1 MWGEKQKETITSMV
15 TIIKKLNFNNNE
27 WKIVC
32 THMQLLIIDI
42 DKKVNV
48 FKVKY
53 LGRVMYSHGVQ
64 S

>member
-1 MWGEKQKETITSMV
+1 MV